1 MTLALLTLHLRKHL
15 KKILQ
20 RVTDFRSSGCVH
32 AGSVLLH
39 LSSPLPGPPPAAA
52 PLSRAGLPRA
62 QAPPRRRRCRPL
74 GGPGPGGWRRLL
86 TAWRPRETRSGGP
99 RAGPCPPSATV
110 RRTSARAGGL
120 RRAGDD
126 EYEWKGPFYFIQGAD
141 PQFGLIKSWAVG
153 DTNNGDDEWKEEIK
167 LTEQAVQ
174 AVNKLNP
181 KPKFFVLC
189 GDLIHGMPGSQWR
202 KDQERDLKNVLKNT
216 DQNIPLVFVSGNHDI
231 GNAPTR
237 ETIDNYCESWGDDY
251 FSFWVGGVFF
261 LVLNSQLYFDSSKC
275 PELKQAQDVWLNEQ
289 LAVAEKHKCKHIIV
303 FQHIPLFL
311 REPDEDHDY
320 FNLEKS
326 VRQEIMEKF
335 HKAGE

>member
-189 GDLIHGMPGSQWR
+189 GDLIHGMPGIKAVFSGHYHRNAGGSYRGLEMVVTSAIGCQLGEDTHGLRVVVVTDEKIVHRYYSLDELSSQ
-202 KDQERDLKNVLKNT
+202 
-216 DQNIPLVFVSGNHDI
+216 G
-231 GNAPTR
+231 
-237 ETIDNYCESWGDDY
+237 
-251 FSFWVGGVFF
+251 
-261 LVLNSQLYFDSSKC
+261 
-275 PELKQAQDVWLNEQ
+275 
-289 LAVAEKHKCKHIIV
+289 
-303 FQHIPLFL
+303 
-311 REPDEDHDY
+311 
-320 FNLEKS
+320 
-326 VRQEIMEKF
+326 MEKELLDMLA
-335 HKAGE
+335 KQI